1 MPADKKAKTKKVS
14 NTKKSTAKLEQKKSG
29 FRTEVFFLLAFGI
42 LILLILSNFGLA
54 GVVGVGIK
62 WLEFGLIGV
71 MGYAIPFLFAG
82 NLIYLSVNRPLSKDV
97 KWKFITAYIS
107 IVLLSAFIQRIYDV
121 PRMEY
126 YNVIDIFFYSADYS
140 SGGGILGALICFGLS
155 PLGMIASVVILV
167 ILLTI
172 CVMYLFNWSIFKTF
186 KYIFSNIR
194 ANDSVRKSKKAAK
207 TVNAA
212 DVAVADYQNPDVH
225 NQMVN
230 EQAGQGSENI
240 IKGNDISN
248 NTINNKTAED
258 NIVKGGKTADS
269 DRFSDGKNSSDSVNR
284 DENTWKVDDDMAN
297 IRDAYSKNSN
307 SNPERNPKKNLR
319 MENKSAGTGFNV
331 FSIKEASHE
340 STNKG
345 NDVETIEI
353 TNMFPKST
361 SDEKREFSEN
371 TFRDVV
377 VDEGD
382 SFKKYPNRNRVPD
395 SNVVVSDDLVTTRDE
410 VSAAEHNDFHGSG
423 ISSFENGADNYGGL
437 NNNPGMSHGGSDIS
451 RNVNGGRYDNGNAI
465 ANGDADAN
473 ANAVNQATGANSFD
487 AGAVAGMASGA
498 ATGSVATGMP
508 DNGVQNGMQN
518 SMANGMNIAAGSDTS
533 SDYVFPPISLLNE
546 PKNYDL
552 GDINMENQEMADNLC
567 KILEIFGVKVKIT
580 GISVGPT
587 VTRFEM
593 QPEIGTKVSKVV
605 NLKDEIKM
613 GLAVSDIRIQ
623 APIPGK
629 SAIGIEIPNKKPRSV
644 SFREL
649 IESKHFRESKS
660 KVSFAVGEDIGGNV
674 VVGDIA
680 DMPHVI
686 IAGSTGSGKS
696 VCINALIMS
705 VLYKAT
711 PDDVKMIMVDPKVVE
726 LSIYNGI
733 PHLLV
738 PVVSDPK
745 KAASALNWAVAEMDK
760 RYNKLAELGSRN
772 IKEYN
777 NKILS
782 GEFGENHTKMPQILV
797 IIDELADLMMVAK
810 NEVEAAI
817 VRLAQKARAAGIHL
831 IIATQ
836 RPSADVITGL
846 IKANI
851 PSKIAFAVSNG
862 SNSRIILD
870 ENGAEN
876 LLGKGD
882 MLYAPRNEKPKRVQ
896 GAFVSDDE
904 VSRVV
909 EFLKEHSDGTQINE
923 DISRDMESEV
933 LNASIPIPGAEDED
947 SLDSLFEDAGRF
959 VIEREKAS
967 IGMLQR
973 NFRIGFNRA
982 GRIIDQLSEAG
993 VVGPDIGTKPRKV
1006 LITMQ
1011 EFDELLSKF
1020 R

>member
-1 MPADKKAKTKKVS
+1 MPAVRKSKTKKAGNIQKNSGKS
-14 NTKKSTAKLEQKKSG
+14 NVKRTG
-29 FRTEVFFLLAFGI
+29 FETEIFFLLAFGI

-54 GVVGVGIK
+54 GIVGVGIK

-71 MGYAIPFLFAG
+71 MGYVIPFLTAV
-82 NLIYLSVNRPLSKDV
+82 NLIYLAVNRPVPREIKS
-97 KWKFITAYIS
+97 KFIAAYIS
-107 IVLLSAFIQRIYDV
+107 LVLLSALIQRIYNI
-121 PRMEY
+121 PGMEY
-126 YNVIDIFFYSADYS
+126 SDPGGIFLYSARNG
-140 SGGGILGALICFGLS
+140 SGGGILGALICYALYPVGET
-155 PLGMIASVVILV
+155 ASVIIII
-167 ILLTI
+167 ILLII
-172 CVMYLFNWSIFKTF
+172 CMMVIFNWSVFKTF
-186 KYIFSNIR
+186 KYIFG
-194 ANDSVRKSKKAAK
+194 DLKVRKTKKSTEDLNTSEYFSKDTEKEYDEKKINSDNQAACN
-207 TVNAA
+207 V
-212 DVAVADYQNPDVH
+212 
-225 NQMVN
+225 
-230 EQAGQGSENI
+230 
-240 IKGNDISN
+240 
-248 NTINNKTAED
+248 NKTICNE
-258 NIVKGGKTADS
+258 NNGLS
-269 DRFSDGKNSSDSVNR
+269 DDRVNDKEIR
-284 DENTWKVDDDMAN
+284 KVVDDMADM
-297 IRDAYSKNSN
+297 REAYSKNR
-307 SNPERNPKKNLR
+307 NPERNPKKNLR
-319 MENKSAGTGFNV
+319 MNNKSTGRSFSV
-331 FSIKEASHE
+331 FSIKEAVRE
-340 STNKG
+340 NTDKG
-345 NDVETIEI
+345 SDVETIEL
-353 TNMFPKST
+353 TNMYPEN
-361 SDEKREFSEN
+361 SDEHREVFPEN
-371 TFRDVV
+371 TFGDVIA
-377 VDEGD
+377 DGD
-382 SFKKYPNRNRVPD
+382 DFIEKYPVKTHIPD
-395 SNVVVSDDLVTTRDE
+395 SNIVVSDSLETVRDE
-410 VSAAEHNDFHGSG
+410 VTDAKKDHNDIFGGLSEIESG
-423 ISSFENGADNYGGL
+423 AESQKNSTDDNVKNVGIQAARNISSGNGVYTADNKGENAVDSQHDGNLL
-437 NNNPGMSHGGSDIS
+437 NVNSDVVPREGAIGNTGHGGINSHKDAVDIIGGG
-451 RNVNGGRYDNGNAI
+451 NVN
-465 ANGDADAN
+465 
-473 ANAVNQATGANSFD
+473 TEES
-487 AGAVAGMASGA
+487 
-498 ATGSVATGMP
+498 
-508 DNGVQNGMQN
+508 
-518 SMANGMNIAAGSDTS
+518 TS
-533 SDYVFPPISLLNE
+533 EYVFPPVSLLNK
-546 PKNYDL
+546 PKIYDS
-552 GDINMENQEMADNLC
+552 GNINAENQEMADNLR

-580 GISVGPT
+580 GISIGPT

-649 IESKHFRESKS
+649 IESNRFKESKS
-660 KVSFAVGEDIGGNV
+660 KVSFAVGEDIGGKV

-680 DMPHVI
+680 DMPHII

-705 VLYKAT
+705 VLYKAS

-733 PHLLV
+733 PHLLI

-777 NKILS
+777 NKIIS
-782 GEFGENHTKMPQILV
+782 GEYGENHIKMPQILV

-909 EFLKEHSDGTQINE
+909 EFLKEHSGNVQMNE
-923 DISRDMESEV
+923 DISKDMENEV
-933 LNASIPIPGAEDED
+933 FSVSVPIPGADDED

-959 VIEREKAS
+959 VIEKEKAS

-1011 EFDELLSKF
+1011 EFEELLSKF

>member
-1 MPADKKAKTKKVS
+1 MPAGKKAKTKKVS

-29 FRTEVFFLLAFGI
+29 FKTEVFFLLAFGI

-126 YNVIDIFFYSADYS
+126 YNVIDIFFYNADYS

-212 DVAVADYQNPDVH
+212 DVAAADYQNPAVH
-225 NQMVN
+225 NQMAN
-230 EQAGQGSENI
+230 EQVGQGSENI

-258 NIVKGGKTADS
+258 NIVKGVKTADS

-297 IRDAYSKNSN
+297 MRDAYSKNSN

-423 ISSFENGADNYGGL
+423 ISSFENGADNYGGV

-451 RNVNGGRYDNGNAI
+451 RNVNGGRYDNANAI
-465 ANGDADAN
+465 ANGDADVS

-487 AGAVAGMASGA
+487 VGMASGA
-498 ATGSVATGMP
+498 AAGSIATGMP

>member
-1 MPADKKAKTKKVS
+1 MPAGKKAKTKKVS
-14 NTKKSTAKLEQKKSG
+14 NTKKSTAKPEQKKSG
-29 FRTEVFFLLAFGI
+29 FKTEVFFLLAFGI

-140 SGGGILGALICFGLS
+140 SGGGILGALVCFGLS

-212 DVAVADYQNPDVH
+212 DVAAADYQNPDVH

-230 EQAGQGSENI
+230 EQAGQGSEKI

-371 TFRDVV
+371 KFRDVV

-423 ISSFENGADNYGGL
+423 ISSFENGADNYGGV

-451 RNVNGGRYDNGNAI
+451 RNVNGGRYDNANAI
-465 ANGDADAN
+465 ANGDADVS

-498 ATGSVATGMP
+498 AAGSIATGMP

-518 SMANGMNIAAGSDTS
+518 NMANGMNIAAGSDAS